1 MNVNSDL
8 AHYRY
13 LNEWKP
19 QMGDIVIYHG
29 WVFNHWYGVING
41 INPQEHTVSIIHR
54 GLPVLMLTLD
64 PGEYEQNTKIVPI
77 SEIRKSTGGKYAVQR
92 ATGSNIVW
100 FI

>member
-1 MNVNSDL
+1 MNVVSDL

-19 QMGDIVIYHG
+19 EIGDTVIYHG
-29 WVFNHWYGVING
+29 WLYSHWYGIISG
-41 INPQEHTVSIIHR
+41 INPADHTLAVIHK

-64 PGEYEQNTKIVPI
+64 PGEYEKNTTIIPI
-77 SEIRKSTGGKYAVQR
+77 SDIRKSTGGKYAVQR
-92 ATGSNIVW
+92 ATGGNIVW